1 MKGKLISMLPNDSRS
16 SYNRNVKFLPTK
28 MVIHCLLFRNET
40 KFLLGGLKVDNKPT
54 WQERQN
60 AYMEAVKA
68 FLLKLNQEFGEVQI
82 KFVRSLRV
90 DPRLFLVVECQRLI
104 E

>member
-1 MKGKLISMLPNDSRS
+1 MLLL
-16 SYNRNVKFLPTK
+16 KFS
-28 MVIHCLLFRNET
+28 CFRNET
-40 KFLLGGLKVDNKPT
+40 KFLLGGLKVDNRPT

-68 FLLKLNQEFGEVQI
+68 FLVRLKPEFGEISI
-82 KFVRSLRV
+82 KFVRSMRV
-90 DPRLFLVVECQRLI
+90 DPRLFLIVECQRLI